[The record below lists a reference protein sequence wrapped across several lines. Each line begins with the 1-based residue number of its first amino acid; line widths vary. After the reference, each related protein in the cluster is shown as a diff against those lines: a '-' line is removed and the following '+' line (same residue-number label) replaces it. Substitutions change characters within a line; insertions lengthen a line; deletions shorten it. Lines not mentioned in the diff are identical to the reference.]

1 MKRILI
7 LWAILSLSG
16 CHLIPT
22 PQKGGGASV
31 GASVSPAPQNPG
43 KGLETASVGIP
54 AENAMP
60 AATITQPENPQ
71 GSSGQ
76 NVTYDHISE
85 VTTPVDVVKT
95 TTTVY
100 PDGRKVTVEE
110 PQAAGTKVV
119 NHTSQK
125 VEQNLGGTWKDTARE
140 VAVKLSAYSSLIYIG
155 VGLIIFG
162 AAGLFYTPLK
172 VILGGGKQFPIAV
185 AAIGALLVITPMMLV
200 GNEGPVLIGAVV
212 LGGVAWLVIRLTR
225 KEAVSDTIAANPG
238 SVQPPATTPVPP
250 KTP

>member
-1 MKRILI
+1 MASAVL
-7 LWAILSLSG
+7 LLSG
-16 CHLIPT
+16 CALIPS
-22 PQKGGGASV
+22 PQKGGSASV
-31 GASVSPAPQNPG
+31 GAPSSPAPQ
-43 KGLETASVGIP
+43 KAATGLKTASVGIP
-54 AENAMP
+54 TENAMP
-60 AATITQPENPQ
+60 AASITQPENPQ

-76 NVTYDHISE
+76 NVTYDHLSE
-85 VTTPVDVVKT
+85 VTTPFDSVKT
-95 TTTVY
+95 TTTTY

-110 PQAAGTKVV
+110 PQPAGTKVV

-155 VGLIIFG
+155 VALIIFG

-172 VILGGGKQFPIAV
+172 VVLGGGKQFPIAV
-185 AAIGALLVITPMMLV
+185 AAIGALLIITPMILV

-225 KEAVSDTIAANPG
+225 KEAVSDTIAVNPG
-238 SVQPPATTPVPP
+238 AVQPPATTPVPP
-250 KTP
+250 KTQ